1 MCLFFAVIPI
11 SGDGQDGISAG
22 GYITN
27 GHQNRHWVPLGRPG
41 AQPPPGINK
50 CSYASTCFPRN
61 GCQNGTLKLGGWPLS
76 ESDIKGLNSFGH
88 FLKFFAS
95 AL

>member
-41 AQPPPGINK
+41 AQTAPASI
-50 CSYASTCFPRN
+50 YADMHPHLSFLRN
-61 GCQNGTLKLGGWPLS
+61 GYLNGTLKLGGWPLS
-76 ESDIKGLNSFGH
+76 ERGINQGLSHSDTF
-88 FLKFFAS
+88 
-95 AL
+95 